1 MDTPRAI
8 AAQNRCRCPRDA
20 TGGRPGEYIGGRSA
34 RTDFRCRAPITT
46 PVVKVVLRGPLEPE
60 QYTSEDYIQQ
70 LDDARVLAS
79 VGTVGDAYDNA
90 LAESFVD
97 SFKTEL
103 IADRVWRT
111 HTQLEL
117 AVVEYV
123 AWFNHVRLHSSLGNR
138 PPVEHEQ
145 RYAAALA
152 THPEGVP
159 RPTGIGTLSVSGV
172 DDPCRGRLRPT
183 VVATRTN
190 LDLAL
195 TWYNYLK
202 DLQTRSPSNSEDEDR
217 RLARGLTYRQTD
229 LRVSCWDLS
238 ALGSPPLIAHIS
250 PKPGPDRPDTSRRSR
265 AAPPASESTANA
277 LDIYRNVPGH
287 SSRQRLPAGH
297 FLTDV
302 PVGTGPNL
310 SRALPTVSAELVY
323 VSGVR
328 RDPLEQQHG

>member
-1 MDTPRAI
+1 M
-8 AAQNRCRCPRDA
+8 
-20 TGGRPGEYIGGRSA
+20 
-34 RTDFRCRAPITT
+34 
-46 PVVKVVLRGPLEPE
+46 LRRPLEST

-138 PPVEHEQ
+138 PPAEHEQ

-159 RPTGIGTLSVSGV
+159 RPTGTGTLSVSGCTT
-172 DDPCRGRLRPT
+172 PLGSSPT
-183 VVATRTN
+183 
-190 LDLAL
+190 
-195 TWYNYLK
+195 Y
-202 DLQTRSPSNSEDEDR
+202 SSSNS
-217 RLARGLTYRQTD
+217 
-229 LRVSCWDLS
+229 
-238 ALGSPPLIAHIS
+238 H
-250 PKPGPDRPDTSRRSR
+250 
-265 AAPPASESTANA
+265 
-277 LDIYRNVPGH
+277 
-287 SSRQRLPAGH
+287 
-297 FLTDV
+297 
-302 PVGTGPNL
+302 
-310 SRALPTVSAELVY
+310 
-323 VSGVR
+323 
-328 RDPLEQQHG
+328 